1 MARQEVLLHLFM
13 LLNRK
18 IQPYIQSK
26 LIPRREMA
34 TYRATFTNNL
44 FILNDLAS
52 ICIVVLH
59 PRGHPSIA
67 YCDPY
72 FRLLEATLRD
82 SDPWLA
88 ANSS

>member
-18 IQPYIQSK
+18 IQPYIPSK

-67 YCDPY
+67 YCDLI
-72 FRLLEATLRD
+72 FGFLKLHCVTLIRG
-82 SDPWLA
+82 
-88 ANSS
+88 